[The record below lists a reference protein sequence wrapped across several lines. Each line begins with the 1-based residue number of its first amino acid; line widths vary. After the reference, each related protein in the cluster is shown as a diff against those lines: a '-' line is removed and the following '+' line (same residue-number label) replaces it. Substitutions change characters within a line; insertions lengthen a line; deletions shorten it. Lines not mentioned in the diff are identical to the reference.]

1 MTPPSEPLWGFSI
14 PLTPTDKV
22 FRVTHRSTTLRGA
35 VAWDTSYMSTISL
48 EGRGDSIAKLLR
60 SLGVGKSEQDGAIW
74 GDAGVRWRRGTRT
87 WRGWL
92 HGRDSYPLCPISPAT
107 VTWSAEDLLNPPD
120 SGQKTNDVRPQQVSK
135 RTVFVRF
142 HPSAFVQLWQLLLQ
156 LSKVQ
161 KPSITIH
168 DLRYEIGSLEVTGP
182 NSMEA
187 LVNVL
192 RPVADTKD
200 DCQKSAVA
208 KSVWD
213 RLALITN
220 PSSLPKN
227 VLIAFDA
234 IDPRLRPSDRIK
246 ADLTQ
251 MPQVIDMCSR
261 WPLDDL
267 RGSISLFDRTLR
279 TKSNSS
285 VSSEK
290 TINRKLDKKELDKS
304 SKSSSTAIP
313 LVQFPTQQ
321 GRSIQ
326 SSWVVLLPWSRV
338 KSVWLSLMHCPLSCG
353 STVRFG
359 GIGEAHQAAYESGA
373 AWFPAD
379 YPGTKAGFQWEL
391 QERKKSEAEW
401 RRKPKGRRVEY
412 ETLDLG
418 AGQKGEIGRG
428 WACDWEILIA
438 MESGNL
444 SAFRRCGLTS
454 PDVETERPPL
464 SQLPTSVY
472 REILASNLP
481 EYATGLVTV
490 KITMITQGVPLR
502 QARIYRLPDSNIEL
516 KQKWDRNGAEIQG
529 AWISRRKL
537 RLIVQNN
544 PTAEHPS
551 YPSVPDKTDL
561 IGFVT
566 TGNFN
571 LAEGRGHAIGSIL
584 ISKVGS
590 TFHGNGNPDSMGGTS
605 SRPEVKPDSG
615 RNLCIVR
622 NSGAVYGRL
631 ASWDLAE

>member
-35 VAWDTSYMSTISL
+35 IAWDTSYMSTVSL

-107 VTWSAEDLLNPPD
+107 VTWSAEGLPNPPD
-120 SGQKTNDVRPQQVSK
+120 SSQKTNETRPQQVSK
-135 RTVFVRF
+135 RTVFVRC
-142 HPSAFVQLWQLLLQ
+142 HPSAFVRLWQLLLQ

-200 DCQKSAVA
+200 DCEKRAVA

-213 RLALITN
+213 KLALITN
-220 PSSLPKN
+220 PSFLPKN

-285 VSSEK
+285 VASEK

-304 SKSSSTAIP
+304 AKSSSGATAIP
-313 LVQFPTQQ
+313 LVLFPTQQ

-338 KSVWLSLMHCPLSCG
+338 KSVWQSLMHCPLSCG

-359 GIGEAHQAAYESGA
+359 GISEAHQAAYESGS

-379 YPGTKAGFQWEL
+379 YPGTEAGFQWEL

-418 AGQKGEIGRG
+418 AGQKGEVGRG
-428 WACDWEILIA
+428 WACDWEILVA
-438 MESGNL
+438 MKSGNL
-444 SAFRRCGLTS
+444 SAFHSCGLTS
-454 PDVETERPPL
+454 PDVEPERPPL
-464 SQLPTSVY
+464 SQLPASVC
-472 REILASNLP
+472 LSSDLP
-481 EYATGLVTV
+481 EHATGLVAV

-516 KQKWDRNGAEIQG
+516 KQKWIAMAQ
-529 AWISRRKL
+529 K
-537 RLIVQNN
+537 
-544 PTAEHPS
+544 
-551 YPSVPDKTDL
+551 
-561 IGFVT
+561 
-566 TGNFN
+566 
-571 LAEGRGHAIGSIL
+571 
-584 ISKVGS
+584 SKVRGY
-590 TFHGNGNPDSMGGTS
+590 PDESC
-605 SRPEVKPDSG
+605 D
-615 RNLCIVR
+615 
-622 NSGAVYGRL
+622 
-631 ASWDLAE
+631 